1 MLFARVPLEFK
12 HPPPPDWDGALGCDS
27 AVEEN
32 GYPLGSDSSV
42 STLFAVRVCGLSTA
56 LIVHCWLFCRR
67 GRIVGGG
74 GASPAFEAFDSLAG
88 FLLVRAS
95 VRDCVGLMCLRF

>member
-42 STLFAVRVCGLSTA
+42 STLFAVRVCGLATA
-56 LIVHCWLFCRR
+56 LWCIAGFSADAA
-67 GRIVGGG
+67 
-74 GASPAFEAFDSLAG
+74 ASSVAVAPLPREKRLIRSLASCW
-88 FLLVRAS
+88 FERLFAIAS
-95 VRDCVGLMCLRF
+95 V